1 MTACEI
7 LARTLHAEAGPCAV
21 RGIEALAALVLR
33 RARAALAC
41 PVARARFAGDLP
53 VRSLPVMVA
62 AVCRA
67 PFQFACWRAGGA
79 AWNPPEGDPSLAICR
94 RVAARALAGTLP
106 DLAAGATHFHR
117 ADALPGWAVGRMPLA
132 ETGGLALY
140 RLAA

>member
-1 MTACEI
+1 MNAHEI
-7 LARTLHAEAGPCAV
+7 LARTLYAEAGPCAV

-41 PVARARFAGDLP
+41 PVGRARFAAHAQASTLP
-53 VRSLPVMVA
+53 AMVA

-67 PFQFACWRAGGA
+67 PFQFACWRPDGL
-79 AWNPPEGDPSLAICR
+79 AWNPPEADPALAICR
-94 RVAARALAGTLP
+94 RIAVRALAGSLP

-117 ADALPGWAVGRMPLA
+117 TDALPGWAVGRMPLA

-140 RLAA
+140 RVAA

>member
-1 MTACEI
+1 MSPAET
-7 LARTLHAEAGPCAV
+7 LARTLHAEAGGCAV

-33 RARAALAC
+33 RARAARAC
-41 PVARARFAGDLP
+41 PAARARFAADAAA
-53 VRSLPVMVA
+53 RSLPEMVA

-79 AWNPPEGDPSLAICR
+79 AWEVAEGDPALAICR
-94 RVAARALAGTLP
+94 RIAARALAGTLP
-106 DLAAGATHFHR
+106 DLGAGATHFHR